1 MIVRINPGRRLPDNE
16 PSSPMSPELRHR
28 NLALLLLQAREGV
41 MAGFRPLLKQHGL
54 TEQQWRV
61 LRALLQHGSLEPR
74 QLCEQCQIVSPSLT
88 GVLARMQE
96 MGLVLRE
103 KVPGDQRRLRISL
116 TSRSKRLAAKMAPLV
131 EARYATMERELGAEL
146 IAQVYATLDQ
156 LLASLAERKG

>member
-1 MIVRINPGRRLPDNE
+1 
-16 PSSPMSPELRHR
+16 MSPALRHR

-41 MAGFRPLLKQHGL
+41 MAEFRPVLKEHGL

-74 QLCEQCQIVSPSLT
+74 ELCEQCQIVSPSLT

-96 MGLVLRE
+96 LGLVRRD

-116 TSRSKRLAAKMAPLV
+116 TARSKRLAAQMAPLI
-131 EARYATMERELGAEL
+131 EARYAAMERELGNEL
-146 IAQVYATLDQ
+146 IAQLYATLDQ
-156 LLASLAERKG
+156 LLASLAGRKG

>member
-1 MIVRINPGRRLPDNE
+1 
-16 PSSPMSPELRHR
+16 MSPALRHR

-41 MAGFRPLLKQHGL
+41 MADFRPVLKEHGL

-61 LRALLQHGSLEPR
+61 LRALLRHGSLEPR

-88 GVLARMQE
+88 GVLARMEE

-116 TSRSKRLAAKMAPLV
+116 TSRSKRLAAKMAPLI
-131 EARYATMERELGAEL
+131 EARYAAMERELGSEL
-146 IAQVYATLDQ
+146 IEQVYSTLDR
-156 LLASLAERKG
+156 LLVSLARRKA

>member
-1 MIVRINPGRRLPDNE
+1 
-16 PSSPMSPELRHR
+16 MSPALRHR

-41 MAGFRPLLKQHGL
+41 MAEFRPVLKEHGL

-74 QLCEQCQIVSPSLT
+74 ELCEQCQIVSPSLT

-96 MGLVLRE
+96 LGLVRRD

-116 TSRSKRLAAKMAPLV
+116 TARSKRLAAQMAPLI
-131 EARYATMERELGAEL
+131 EARYAAMERELGNEL
-146 IAQVYATLDQ
+146 IAQLYATLDQ
-156 LLASLAERKG
+156 LLARLAGRKG